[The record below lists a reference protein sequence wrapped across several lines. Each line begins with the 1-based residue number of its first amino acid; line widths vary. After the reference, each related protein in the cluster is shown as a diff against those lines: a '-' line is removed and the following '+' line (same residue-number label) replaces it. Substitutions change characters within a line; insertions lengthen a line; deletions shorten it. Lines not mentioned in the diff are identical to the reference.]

1 MTDIYLSRIQIRNFR
16 TFGRFEMEIPAGP
29 GLVLLTGTN
38 GLGKSSFF
46 DSVEWGL
53 TGEIRRFGPFVE
65 KGRLLEGDYLTRR
78 GADPG
83 SHEVILD
90 FSDGEQI
97 QRSATQATPEPSI
110 IAQLAKANRPT
121 ISSLSTYLALTHFLG
136 QAAQQRFTSRDPHD
150 QWQALK
156 GPSGIEK
163 LEEVRSGLRG
173 RSTTAA
179 FTRRVEAQRSAVSE
193 IERQVAEWQG
203 WQARLSRLQQA
214 ARASG
219 SLPAEEVAQRARA
232 LEEELFSLLREPV
245 PSIAGETGSQRLAR
259 LSDRLALALSGTME
273 REAALEQMADI
284 ITPFAAALVNSRPDH
299 PVLMRVR
306 QDLDAVR
313 VALATAT
320 SEAEAAA
327 TDVAAQRTA
336 LATVE
341 REVNLLEAVRADLI
355 LREDLVLR
363 ISETE
368 AEVLTLSTSEFDH
381 RAALA
386 ASEAAL
392 RTHAESAAK
401 VAGLRSTAQ
410 RARAHETSLARLLQ
424 FETRAS
430 EDASALMEVRKTAV
444 GAEAEIERLRFDS
457 DALCRQI
464 DELVAAQ
471 AQAERHASAINAAIA
486 SIASHIHENDT
497 ACPVCRTSFELGQ
510 LKLLATE
517 AANSGDARLAAVA
530 SKIEQLRS
538 KGSPLKARIQE
549 LAAIVEARGK
559 HEMASSHSHEEALTA
574 RVALARD
581 LGVDVNADLGAEA
594 NARLAQSQL
603 DLARAEAALDA
614 FSATAAVATEQ
625 RGSIRLQLEE
635 LIASGASASSR
646 LNSLVSQNQ
655 DCADRITARGMAGTQ
670 IDILN
675 ARLSAQREY
684 LEAARSQIVLLAEK
698 ASSAT
703 LIVEGLRGGLVAA
716 ERAFSD
722 AEGVRSS
729 ADVSVASLAL
739 RWSESGLAQSPS
751 QTVLDEALGEVRRD
765 ASTMRL
771 INDQLQR
778 LARDNQDALMQE
790 EIKEIVEAMRTS
802 GGAIGHAEPQSHL
815 AELRLKEAEARAELK
830 LTEGARKAVTSFTEL
845 LKRRAE
851 EFSTQVLAP
860 LNGIIDD
867 FNDAML
873 STPGESIH
881 FKADHR
887 VDATSFGMSL
897 RYREQV
903 EAAIEWQKNLP
914 PQVVLSEGQLAANG
928 FSILCAASTAYPWS
942 RWRAL
947 LLDDPL
953 QHNDIIHTAAFVD
966 VMRNMVE
973 LRGYQLFM
981 SSHDRA
987 ESDFIARKFDAAGL
1001 ACSRITLTA
1010 PSEKGVVYEGPEHN
1024 LAAQRIIQSST
1035 TSAQS
1040 SA

>member
-1 MTDIYLSRIQIRNFR
+1 MTDIYLSRIQIRDFR
-16 TFGRFEMEIPAGP
+16 TFGRFEMEVPAGP

-53 TGEIRRFGPFVE
+53 TGKIRRFVPFVE
-65 KGRLLEGDYLTRR
+65 KGRLSESNYLTRR
-78 GADPG
+78 GADSG
-83 SHEVILD
+83 AHEVTLT
-90 FSDGEQI
+90 FSDGEQV
-97 QRSATQATPEPSI
+97 QRSATHATPEPSI

-136 QAAQQRFTSRDPHD
+136 QAAQERFTSRDPHD

-179 FTRRVEAQRSAVSE
+179 FTRRVDAQRSAVTE

-219 SLPAEEVAQRARA
+219 NLPAEDVAQRARV
-232 LEEELFSLLREPV
+232 LEAELFSLLREPV
-245 PSIAGETGSQRLAR
+245 PPIAGETGGQRLAR
-259 LSDRLALALSGTME
+259 LSDRIAQALSGTTE
-273 REAALEQMADI
+273 REAALEKMAGI
-284 ITPFAAALVNSRPDH
+284 IAPFAAAYANARVDH

-306 QDLDAVR
+306 QDLHDAR
-313 VALATAT
+313 VALATAM
-320 SEAEAAA
+320 SEAEAAT
-327 TDVAAQRTA
+327 TDVAAQTTA
-336 LATVE
+336 LATIE
-341 REVNLLEAVRADLI
+341 REVTLLEAVRADLV
-355 LREDLVLR
+355 LREELVR
-363 ISETE
+363 KISETE
-368 AEVLTLSTSEFDH
+368 AEVLTLSTTEFEC

-386 ASEAAL
+386 AAETAL

-410 RARAHETSLARLLQ
+410 RSSTLETSHAGLLHL
-424 FETRAS
+424 EELAS
-430 EDASALMEVRKTAV
+430 EEAGVLMEAREAA
-444 GAEAEIERLRFDS
+444 GRAEAEIERLRVDS
-457 DALCRQI
+457 DSLCRQI
-464 DELVAAQ
+464 DELVAVK
-471 AQAERHASAINAAIA
+471 AQAERQTSAISAAVA
-486 SIASHIHENDT
+486 SIASHIHEEDT
-497 ACPVCRTSFELGQ
+497 TCPVCCTRFDLGQ
-510 LKLLATE
+510 LKLLAIE
-517 AANSGDARLAAVA
+517 AASSGDARLAAIA
-530 SKIEQLRS
+530 SKLERLRS
-538 KGSPLKARIQE
+538 DATPLNARIQE
-549 LAAIVEARGK
+549 LTAIIEERRK
-559 HEMASSHSHEEALTA
+559 HELASSLSREKAFSD

-581 LGVDVNADLGAEA
+581 LGVAVTVDLGAEIS
-594 NARLAQSQL
+594 ARVARSQS
-603 DLARAEAALDA
+603 DLVRAEAELDG
-614 FSATAAVATEQ
+614 FSATAAAATEQ
-625 RGSIRLQLEE
+625 RASIRVQLEE
-635 LIASGASASSR
+635 LISSGASASSR
-646 LNSLVSQNQ
+646 LNALLSQNQ
-655 DCADRITARGMAGTQ
+655 DCAERITARGMAGTQ
-670 IDILN
+670 IDTLN
-675 ARLSAQREY
+675 ARLSVQRES
-684 LEAARSQIVLLAEK
+684 LESARNQVVLLVDK
-698 ASSAT
+698 ASSAKS
-703 LIVEGLRGGLVAA
+703 IVDGLRDGLVAA
-716 ERAFSD
+716 ERSLSD
-722 AEGVRSS
+722 AES
-729 ADVSVASLAL
+729 ARTSAEVSVKSLAL
-739 RWSESGLAQSPS
+739 RWSESGLAETPS
-751 QTVLDEALGEVRRD
+751 QAILDEGLGAVRRD
-765 ASTMRL
+765 ASAMRL

-790 EIKEIVEAMRTS
+790 EIKEIVEAMRTA
-802 GGAIGHAEPQSHL
+802 GGAAGHSEPESHL
-815 AELRLKEAEARAELK
+815 AELRLKEAAARAALK
-830 LTEGARKAVTSFTEL
+830 LTVEARKAVTSFTEL

-851 EFSTQVLAP
+851 EFSSQVLAP

-887 VDATSFGMSL
+887 VDATSFGMAL

-1010 PSEKGVVYEGPEHN
+1010 PSDKGVVYDGPEHN
-1024 LAAQRIIQSST
+1024 LAAQRIMQSST
-1035 TSAQS
+1035 TSAQI